1 MIYGLQIFFRPKLN
15 ECMSKLMNP
24 RQQYGKQSRTERISC
39 VKTLRSLLEDRKSEL
54 LRNEVQRS
62 LDNLKEDYTYYSLDE
77 ESLSDSESIVY

>member
-1 MIYGLQIFFRPKLN
+1 MIYGFLINTNIFRPKLN

-24 RQQYGKQSRTERISC
+24 RQQYGKQRRTERISC

-62 LDNLKEDYTYYSLDE
+62 LENLKEDE